1 MTDTR
6 STPASSSCAR
16 VVFIGAGPGEADLI
30 TVRGARLLAQAKVV
44 LFDALADPTLRDLAP
59 DAEWVDAR
67 KVLVTDDRF
76 GAALPLAEDTAARLS
91 ELVVPHLSRGAVPVL
106 GGYIGAS
113 RPMGG

>member
-44 LFDALADPTLRDLAP
+44 LFDALAA
-59 DAEWVDAR
+59 
-67 KVLVTDDRF
+67 
-76 GAALPLAEDTAARLS
+76 G
-91 ELVVPHLSRGAVPVL
+91 
-106 GGYIGAS
+106 
-113 RPMGG
+113 